1 VIPLLK
7 RSSDYRHSITGI
19 SGSHVWHLGIA
30 QPRCR
35 RTRIDRVAHRG
46 PDGSSWWG
54 FESPGGPVTL
64 GHRRLAIIDTSDAG
78 LQPMCDPT
86 RQYWL
91 TFNGEIYNYKEL
103 RELAARG
110 VAFRTLSDSEV
121 LIQAYIAWGEDCLQR
136 FLGMFA
142 LAIWDDRNKRLFLA
156 RDRFGIKPLYIAAVP
171 QGLAAASEIKQ
182 LHDLPR
188 HGRSAAASGAH
199 PPGQAGVCHA
209 RTGMGAGAHADLSA
223 SQRGQDARYFPD
235 PDEPRSDPG
244 PGRRHARRQ
253 Q

>member
-1 VIPLLK
+1 MC
-7 RSSDYRHSITGI
+7 GI
-19 SGSHVWHLGIA
+19 WASLGLA
-30 QPRCR
+30 VD

-46 PDGSSWWG
+46 PDGSGWRAFG
-54 FESPGGPVTL
+54 SPAGPVKL

-103 RELAARG
+103 RDELAARG
-110 VAFRTLSDSEV
+110 VAFATQSDSEV

-142 LAIWDDRNKRLFLA
+142 LAIWNDRNKRLFLA

-171 QGLAAASEIKQ
+171 QGFAAASEIKQ
-182 LHDLPR
+182 LHDLPGLPR
-188 HGRSAAASGAH
+188 RMNL
-199 PPGQAGVCHA
+199 A
-209 RTGMGAGAHADLSA
+209 RVYDFLGAGISDHSA
-223 SQRGQDARYFPD
+223 ETMFAGITQLRAGECLTIDTRNT
-235 PDEPRSDPG
+235 G
-244 PGRRHARRQ
+244 VGARRQ
-253 Q
+253 PRRWYCLPKPGTLAPPT